1 MRHPTDAGG
10 YRGRP
15 VLFLIGVLS
24 LWVTGRASVMMWN
37 DGAAAQDVAAKGA
50 TWEGVK
56 LVPLAWVADRAAP
69 IKLEP
74 QGMGAYGLPARPS
87 PAHKPAMVAKAK
99 SSLLLLPVSM
109 KDAEKSEA
117 APLPF
122 LHLQGFSLA
131 EVRATPPVF
140 VPARSFART
149 SPQSELPTSRWSAS
163 AWALWRPGERAGES
177 DTALPLY
184 GGSQVGARI
193 AYRVDRAKAVDLY
206 VRASAPLV
214 ARGGKE
220 VALGASVKPIARI
233 NAAVAV
239 EQRIRVDGAGKR
251 HAPALLGYGGFGPRA
266 IGRLEAEGYAQAGV
280 VGIKDAIPFADGA
293 LTLTKPLGNIGSI
306 PLRFGGGVWGG
317 AQKGASRIDIG
328 PRFSADIPLSK
339 RHRVR
344 AALDWRQRIG
354 GAARPG
360 SGLALSLG
368 TDF

>member
-1 MRHPTDAGG
+1 MSHATDAGG

-15 VLFLIGVLS
+15 VVFLIGVLS

-37 DGAAAQDVAAKGA
+37 DGAAAQAVAAKGA
-50 TWEGVK
+50 TWERVK
-56 LVPLAWVADRAAP
+56 LVPLAWAADGAAP
-69 IKLEP
+69 IAVER
-74 QGMGAYGLPARPS
+74 QGLSAYGLPALPTA
-87 PAHKPAMVAKAK
+87 AHKPAMVAKTK
-99 SSLLLLPVSM
+99 PRFLSLPASK
-109 KDAEKSEA
+109 KDADKGDA
-117 APLPF
+117 APFSF

-131 EVRATPPVF
+131 EVRAAPPVF
-140 VPARSFART
+140 VPARSFAQVT
-149 SPQSELPTSRWSAS
+149 PQSAPPASRWSAS
-163 AWALWRPGERAGES
+163 AWALWRPEERAGES
-177 DTALPLY
+177 DAALPLY
-184 GGSQVGARI
+184 GASQVGARI

-220 VALGASVKPIARI
+220 VALGASVKPLARI

-239 EQRIRVDGAGKR
+239 EQRIRVDGTGKR
-251 HAPALLGYGGFGPRA
+251 HAPALLAYGGFGPRG
-266 IGRLEAEGYAQAGV
+266 IGGLEAEGYAQAGV

-293 LTLTKPLGNIGSI
+293 MTLTKPLGNIGSI
-306 PLRFGGGVWGG
+306 PLRFGGGMWGG
-317 AQKGASRIDIG
+317 AQKGASRIDLG
-328 PRFSADIPLSK
+328 PRVSADIPLSK